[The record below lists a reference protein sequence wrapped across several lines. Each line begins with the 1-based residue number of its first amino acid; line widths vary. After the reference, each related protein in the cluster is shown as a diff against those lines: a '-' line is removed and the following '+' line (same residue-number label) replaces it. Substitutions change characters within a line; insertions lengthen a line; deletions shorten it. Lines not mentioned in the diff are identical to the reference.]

1 MHATVRTPRPD
12 RGGTEPPVLRRCLA
26 DPGGRPVLEVSLW
39 PDEPSA
45 RATGDDEVW
54 SVVAHLLGRSVG
66 LPPTTAQLLRF
77 DGPRHAAAVAASRRA
92 GAERIWPAV
101 RDLDGL
107 VDTWVLAQP
116 DGAELV
122 LSFATSAEH
131 FARAGERIM
140 STALLPG
147 EDPALL
153 PGPDRVEVL
162 QVVPVPV
169 AATPAAVRA

>member
-45 RATGDDEVW
+45 RATGDEVW
-54 SVVAHLLGRSVG
+54 SVVAHHLGRSVG
-66 LPPTTAQLLRF
+66 LPPATAQLVRF
-77 DGPRHAAAVAASRRA
+77 DGPRDAAAVAASRRA

-107 VDTWVLAQP
+107 VDSWVLAKP

-122 LSFATSAEH
+122 VSFATSAEH

-140 STALLPG
+140 STPLLPG

-162 QVVPVPV
+162 HVV
-169 AATPAAVRA
+169 ATPAVSAAASA